1 MIVFLWAGIFLYLQS
16 TLNPWDASKTN
27 ENREISLICFCFV
40 VSIQEHNHGY
50 RQATRW
56 PPGGLTRRHSPLHSG
71 DYPAAPRSAHPDTC
85 LQPFLFLTSSS
96 YWLSPVA
103 YIKAALPLHLP
114 DLLFSAAGFFSQ
126 RLPNW
131 CPGQCF
137 PSPPPLLP
145 FWFTSTLFLTT
156 KGRIGKG
163 PKCFW
168 ILFISSNKPSHF
180 IKLILTT
187 FLANSYPWHQSDP
200 MHLPGG
206 LTGVTVPWTL
216 EPQTKPSTTACLNRI
231 SSVYHVNAM
240 AKYTQYVQGA
250 QTLDLNSC
258 ARGTWPGH
266 PVVTQPGSQMSC
278 MVWAGRWQSPFPAL

>member
-1 MIVFLWAGIFLYLQS
+1 MHLRLMKTGKSHWFAFALWFPFRS
-16 TLNPWDASKTN
+16 TITATDKP
-27 ENREISLICFCFV
+27 
-40 VSIQEHNHGY
+40 HGDP
-50 RQATRW
+50 QVGW
-56 PPGGLTRRHSPLHSG
+56 P
-71 DYPAAPRSAHPDTC
+71 ADTV
-85 LQPFLFLTSSS
+85 LSTVGTTPQP
-96 YWLSPVA
+96 
-103 YIKAALPLHLP
+103 P
-114 DLLFSAAGFFSQ
+114 DLLTLTPAFSPFYFSLHPPIDFHQWHISKQLFLYTSQTFYFLQLGFFSQ

-137 PSPPPLLP
+137 PSPTPLLP

-187 FLANSYPWHQSDP
+187 FLANSCPWHQSDP

-258 ARGTWPGH
+258 ARATWPGH
-266 PVVTQPGSQMSC
+266 PVVTQLGSQMSC